1 MDSSRS
7 AWNPPAGASV
17 MGGAPSPGSGTVSG
31 SGTWAGTVSGPGT
44 WAGTVSGPGAATV
57 GRTWVRISVGA
68 PWGVVLGRTAGA
80 PSSPR
85 TVVAPSTPVAA
96 PPSPAARAG
105 LTSWGMRKD
114 SSPS

>member
-1 MDSSRS
+1 
-7 AWNPPAGASV
+7 

-31 SGTWAGTVSGPGT
+31 SGT

-85 TVVAPSTPVAA
+85 TVVAPSTPVA
-96 PPSPAARAG
+96 RAG